1 MSRGSLQWQ
10 KLPHGATRRTQDVPV
25 CSRKL
30 PLRATHGIRPGA
42 IRSVPWRQLYGYFNI
57 KSGIFLLRHS
67 QFFCVPKR
75 VFGERF
81 SMAYVV
87 VYLRVL

>member
-10 KLPHGATRRTQDVPV
+10 KLPHGATRRTHHVPG
-25 CSRKL
+25 CSRNL
-30 PLRATHGIRPGA
+30 PLRATHDVRPGA
-42 IRSVPWRQLYGYFNI
+42 VRSVSWRQLYGYFNI

-67 QFFCVPKR
+67 QFFCFPKR

-81 SMAYVV
+81 SMTYVL

>member
-1 MSRGSLQWQ
+1 MNRGSLQWQ
-10 KLPHGATRRTQDVPV
+10 KLPHGATRRTQDVPG

-30 PLRATHGIRPGA
+30 PLGATHEVRPGA
-42 IRSVPWRQLYGYFNI
+42 VRSVPWRQLYGYFNI

-67 QFFCVPKR
+67 QFFCFPKR
-75 VFGERF
+75 VFGECF

-87 VYLRVL
+87 VYLRSL